1 MYIFGKKCL
10 NKHPQNI
17 HLYGKVTYMWLK
29 KESKISKAIKN
40 ITYICTCKHF
50 FFYFRYNIAYL
61 NHKHNSYVRR
71 PPESDSRMMHIVHFL
86 IYKGGQRSWQ
96 F

>member
-50 FFYFRYNIAYL
+50 FFTSVTI
-61 NHKHNSYVRR
+61 
-71 PPESDSRMMHIVHFL
+71 
-86 IYKGGQRSWQ
+86 
-96 F
+96 